1 MLSYTANICEMPSLL
16 THIDSLERHKIIIL
30 NIKRRRGKEPREGVF
45 FTTKMITCVE
55 KRKASVKTH
64 KAQRKH
70 SILCHAIYLP
80 HITFDLKKADGE

>member
-30 NIKRRRGKEPREGVF
+30 NIKRRRGKEPREGVS

-70 SILCHAIYLP
+70 SILCHAKNIHL
-80 HITFDLKKADGE
+80 T

>member
-16 THIDSLERHKIIIL
+16 THIDSLERHKIIVL

-70 SILCHAIYLP
+70 SILCHAKNIHL
-80 HITFDLKKADGE
+80 T